1 MSSAAPDA
9 SAQSLLAASVR
20 RVRPKPARGADASG
34 GGPDDRLWR
43 WVTFSPALL
52 MMLLLSV
59 LPLLNLFATSFYNVT
74 WTGGLPT
81 WTAVGVDNY
90 NELPHDELLRA
101 GLFNTLVF
109 AIFAVGGQMLFGFVL
124 ALLCCRVTRGR
135 ILYRTVFILPILV
148 PGIVVG
154 AIWKLML
161 NFDFGLINQLVGL
174 IGFEPMNWLGAKST
188 ALASVIF
195 VDIWHWT
202 PFCFLLFLAGL
213 ESLPQDVYEAAKID
227 GATIWQELSYVTLP
241 MMLPTIMVTFAFR
254 LVTAFKVFDEV
265 YLLTGGG
272 PGTSTEVLSFTLYQ
286 RFFRQDRTGYGASM
300 SMAIIFLVS
309 VLLVM
314 ALSARKRVSAPS

>member
-1 MSSAAPDA
+1 MATPLASCRRFDMSSATPDA
-9 SAQSLLAASVR
+9 SAQTLPAASVR
-20 RVRPKPARGADASG
+20 RVRPRPARGADASD

-90 NELPHDELLRA
+90 NELLHDELLRA

-135 ILYRTVFILPILV
+135 ILYRTILILPILV

-154 AIWKLML
+154 AIWK
-161 NFDFGLINQLVGL
+161 
-174 IGFEPMNWLGAKST
+174 
-188 ALASVIF
+188 
-195 VDIWHWT
+195 
-202 PFCFLLFLAGL
+202 
-213 ESLPQDVYEAAKID
+213 
-227 GATIWQELSYVTLP
+227 
-241 MMLPTIMVTFAFR
+241 
-254 LVTAFKVFDEV
+254 
-265 YLLTGGG
+265 
-272 PGTSTEVLSFTLYQ
+272 
-286 RFFRQDRTGYGASM
+286 
-300 SMAIIFLVS
+300 
-309 VLLVM
+309 
-314 ALSARKRVSAPS
+314 

>member
-1 MSSAAPDA
+1 
-9 SAQSLLAASVR
+9 
-20 RVRPKPARGADASG
+20 
-34 GGPDDRLWR
+34 
-43 WVTFSPALL
+43 
-52 MMLLLSV
+52 MMLLLSL
-59 LPLLNLFATSFYNVT
+59 LPLVNLFLTSFYNVT
-74 WTGGLPT
+74 WAGGLPT
-81 WTAVGVDNY
+81 WTPVGVANY
-90 NELPHDELLRA
+90 NELVHDELLRA
-101 GLFNTLVF
+101 GLLNTLVF
-109 AIFAVGGQMLFGFVL
+109 AIFAVGGQMLLGFVL
-124 ALLCCRVTRGR
+124 ALLCGRVTRGR
-135 ILYRTVFILPILV
+135 ILYRTIFILPILI

-154 AIWKLML
+154 AIWKLLL
-161 NFDFGLINQLVGL
+161 NFDFGLLNQLIGL
-174 IGFEPMNWLGAKST
+174 IGFDSMNWLGAKET

-227 GATIWQELSYVTLP
+227 GATIWQELRYVTLP

-300 SMAIIFLVS
+300 SIFIIFV
-309 VLLVM
+309 VCILLVM
-314 ALSARKRVSAPS
+314 ALSARRRVSAPT